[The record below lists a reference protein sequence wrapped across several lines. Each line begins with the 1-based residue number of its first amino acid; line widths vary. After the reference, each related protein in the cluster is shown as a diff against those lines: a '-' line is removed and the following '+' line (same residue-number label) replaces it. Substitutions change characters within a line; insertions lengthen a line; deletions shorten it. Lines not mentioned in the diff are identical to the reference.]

1 MQISVFFSSFCSKIE
16 SAFMSGLMIK
26 DFFLQN
32 WPLILILLAFVIS
45 LITTV
50 FLDKKTVTRMYILVA
65 AVFLLAI
72 VVFIEF
78 YIVNMPELKN
88 LRIAL
93 MAIRYSA
100 TPLIIALI
108 TFALVKRLRWF
119 IFIPAL
125 ALVVVNVVS
134 IFTGIVFSINE
145 SNDLVRGPLGY
156 LPFIMVG
163 LYSVLLI
170 YLLIKRSNKKP
181 MEIVY
186 ISFLAFALG
195 SGLVLPF
202 VFQGEFANIFCVI
215 IAIALFSYFEFSVLQ
230 LVKKDSLTGL
240 LNRHAYFADVSN
252 DPKSITAIISID
264 MNGLKTINDT
274 IGHAAGDEALVTLS
288 MCFMR
293 PLKSKQSGYRVG
305 GDEFIIVCRK
315 TSQEEVL
322 NVVEQIRKAV
332 SETKYSCAIG
342 YSFNLDGEK
351 SVSDLLKESDE
362 MMYQEKDKYYQES
375 GLRKR

>member
-1 MQISVFFSSFCSKIE
+1 
-16 SAFMSGLMIK
+16 MIVK
-26 DFFLQN
+26 EFIIQN
-32 WPLILILLAFVIS
+32 WPLILILLAFIIS
-45 LITTV
+45 LVTTV
-50 FLDKKTVTRMYILVA
+50 FLDKKTITRMYILVA
-65 AVFLLAI
+65 SVFLLAI

-78 YIVNMPELKN
+78 YIADRADLKN

-93 MAIRYSA
+93 MAVRYSA

-108 TFALVKRLRWF
+108 IFALVKRLRWF

-125 ALVVVNVVS
+125 ALVVVNFIS
-134 IFTGIVFSINE
+134 IFTGIVFGIDEN
-145 SNDLVRGPLGY
+145 NKLVRGFLGY

-163 LYSVLLI
+163 LYSILLI

-202 VFQGEFANIFCVI
+202 ILQEGYANIFCVI

-274 IGHAAGDEALVTLS
+274 IGHPAGDEALVTLS
-288 MCFMR
+288 VCFMR
-293 PLKSKQSGYRVG
+293 PLKAKQSGYRIG

-315 TSQEEVL
+315 TSREEVL
-322 NVVEQIRKAV
+322 DIVEQIRKSV

-351 SVSDLLKESDE
+351 PISDLLKESDE
-362 MMYQEKDKYYQES
+362 MMYKEKDKYYQES
-375 GLRKR
+375 GLRNR

>member
-1 MQISVFFSSFCSKIE
+1 MTY
-16 SAFMSGLMIK
+16 MIK
-26 DFFLQN
+26 EYFLQN
-32 WPLILILLAFVIS
+32 WPLLLVLLALIIS
-45 LITTV
+45 LVTTV
-50 FLDKKTVTRMYILVA
+50 FLDKKTIIRMYALIIS
-65 AVFLLAI
+65 VFLLSI
-72 VVFIEF
+72 VVFVEF
-78 YIVNMPELKN
+78 YIAKMEDLKN
-88 LRIAL
+88 LRIVL

-125 ALVVVNVVS
+125 ALVVLDIVS
-134 IFTGIVFSINE
+134 IFTGIVFGIDAN
-145 SNDLVRGPLGY
+145 NNLVRGPLGFV
-156 LPFIMVG
+156 PFIMVG
-163 LYSVLLI
+163 LYSILLI
-170 YLLIKRSNKKP
+170 YLLIKRSNKRP

-186 ISFLAFALG
+186 IGFLAFALA
-195 SGLVLPF
+195 SGLFL
-202 VFQGEFANIFCVI
+202 VFIYKDKYATIFCTI

-240 LNRHAYFADVSN
+240 LNRHAYFADVNN

-274 IGHAAGDEALVTLS
+274 VGHAAGDEALVTLS
-288 MCFMR
+288 LCFIR
-293 PLKSKQSGYRVG
+293 PLKNKQSGYRIG

-315 TSQEEVL
+315 TSREEVL
-322 NVVEQIRKAV
+322 DIVEQIRKSV
-332 SETKYSCAIG
+332 SETNYSCAIG
-342 YSFNLDGEK
+342 YSFNLDGDK
-351 SVSDLLKESDE
+351 PVSDLLKESDQ

>member
-1 MQISVFFSSFCSKIE
+1 
-16 SAFMSGLMIK
+16 MSGLMIK

>member
-1 MQISVFFSSFCSKIE
+1 
-16 SAFMSGLMIK
+16 MIK
-26 DFFLQN
+26 DYFLQN
-32 WPLILILLAFVIS
+32 WPLILILIAFVIS
-45 LITTV
+45 LLTTV
-50 FLDKKTVTRMYILVA
+50 FLDKKTVARMYGLIA
-65 AVFLLAI
+65 SVFLLSI
-72 VVFIEF
+72 VVFVEF
-78 YIVNMPELKN
+78 YIIDKAEYKD
-88 LRIAL
+88 LRVVL

-100 TPLIIALI
+100 TPLIMALV

-134 IFTGIVFSINE
+134 IFTGIVFRIDD
-145 SNDLVRGPLGY
+145 SNVFHRGPLGF

-163 LYSVLLI
+163 LYSVFLI
-170 YLLIKRSNKKP
+170 YLLIKRSNKRL

-202 VFQGEFANIFCVI
+202 IFQGEFASIFCII
-215 IAIALFSYFEFSVLQ
+215 IAIALFAYFEFSVLQ
-230 LVKKDSLTGL
+230 LTKKDSLTGL

-264 MNGLKTINDT
+264 MNGLKAINDK
-274 IGHAAGDEALVTLS
+274 IGHAAGDEALVTLAL
-288 MCFMR
+288 CFMH

-315 TSQEEVL
+315 TSEEEVL
-322 NVVEQIRKAV
+322 TIVEQIRKSV

-342 YSFNLDGEK
+342 YSFNLNGEK
-351 SVSDLLKESDE
+351 PVSDLLKESDE
-362 MMYQEKDKYYQES
+362 MMYQEKDRYYQES

>member
-1 MQISVFFSSFCSKIE
+1 
-16 SAFMSGLMIK
+16 MIK
-26 DFFLQN
+26 DYFLQN
-32 WPLILILLAFVIS
+32 WPLILILLAFIIS
-45 LITTV
+45 LVTTV
-50 FLDKKTVTRMYILVA
+50 FLDKKTITRMYVLVG
-65 AVFLLAI
+65 AVFLLSI
-72 VVFIEF
+72 VVFVEF
-78 YIVNMPELKN
+78 YILDNPELKN
-88 LRIAL
+88 LRVAL

-100 TPLIIALI
+100 TPVIIALI

-119 IFIPAL
+119 IFIPAIAL
-125 ALVVVNVVS
+125 AVVNIIS
-134 IFTGIVFSINE
+134 IFTGIVFSVDADN
-145 SNDLVRGPLGY
+145 VFHRGPLGY

-195 SGLVLPF
+195 SGVVLPF
-202 VFQGEFANIFCVI
+202 IFQGDYANIFCII
-215 IAIALFSYFEFSVLQ
+215 IAVALFSYFEFSVLQ

-252 DPKSITAIISID
+252 DPKNITAIISID

-288 MCFMR
+288 LCFMR

-315 TSQEEVL
+315 TSKEEVL
-322 NVVEQIRKAV
+322 SIVDQIAKSV

-342 YSFNLDGEK
+342 YSFNLDGDK
-351 SVSDLLKESDE
+351 PVSDLLKESDE
-362 MMYQEKDKYYQES
+362 MMYKEKDKYYQES
-375 GLRKR
+375 GLRNREQ

>member
-1 MQISVFFSSFCSKIE
+1 
-16 SAFMSGLMIK
+16 MIK
-26 DFFLQN
+26 EYFLQN
-32 WPLILILLAFVIS
+32 WPLILILLAFIIS

-50 FLDKKTVTRMYILVA
+50 FLDKKTIVRMYILVA
-65 AVFLLAI
+65 AVFLLSI
-72 VVFIEF
+72 VVFVEF
-78 YIVNMPELKN
+78 YIANDPSLKN

-108 TFALVKRLRWF
+108 AFALVKRLRWF

-125 ALVVVNVVS
+125 ALVVVNFIS

-145 SNDLVRGPLGY
+145 NNDLVRGPLGFS
-156 LPFIMVG
+156 PFVMVG
-163 LYSVLLI
+163 LYSIFLI
-170 YLLIKRSNKKP
+170 YLLIKRSNKSK

-202 VFQGEFANIFCVI
+202 VLQGDYASIFCVI

-230 LVKKDSLTGL
+230 LTKKDSLTGL
-240 LNRHAYFADVSN
+240 LNRHAYYSDVSN
-252 DPKSITAIISID
+252 DPKSITSIISID

-274 IGHAAGDEALVTLS
+274 VGHAAGDEALVTLS
-288 MCFMR
+288 VCFVR
-293 PLKSKQSGYRVG
+293 ALKSKQSGYRIG

-315 TSQEEVL
+315 TGEEEVL
-322 NVVEQIRKAV
+322 AIVEQIRN
-332 SETKYSCAIG
+332 SIG
-342 YSFNLDGEK
+342 YSFNMNGDK
-351 SVSDLLKESDE
+351 PISDLLKESDK
-362 MMYQEKDKYYQES
+362 MMYQEKEKYYQES

>member
-1 MQISVFFSSFCSKIE
+1 
-16 SAFMSGLMIK
+16 MIK
-26 DFFLQN
+26 DYFLQN
-32 WPLILILLAFVIS
+32 WPLILILLAFIIS
-45 LITTV
+45 LVTTV
-50 FLDKKTVTRMYILVA
+50 FLDKKTIRRMYALVI
-65 AVFLLAI
+65 AVFLLSI
-72 VVFIEF
+72 VVFVEF
-78 YIVNMPELKN
+78 YISDNPELKN

-100 TPLIIALI
+100 TPVIIALI

-119 IFIPAL
+119 IFIPAIAL
-125 ALVVVNVVS
+125 AVVNVIS
-134 IFTGIVFSINE
+134 IFTGIVFSVDADN
-145 SNDLVRGPLGY
+145 VFHRGPLGY

-181 MEIVY
+181 MEIIY

-202 VFQGEFANIFCVI
+202 IFQGDYVNIFCII
-215 IAIALFSYFEFSVLQ
+215 IAVALFSYFEFSVLQ

-252 DPKSITAIISID
+252 DPKNITAIISID

-274 IGHAAGDEALVTLS
+274 VGHAAGDEALVTLS
-288 MCFMR
+288 LCFMR
-293 PLKSKQSGYRVG
+293 PLKSKQSGYRIG

-315 TSQEEVL
+315 TSKEEVL
-322 NVVEQIRKAV
+322 SIVDQITKSV

-342 YSFNLDGEK
+342 YSFNLNGDK
-351 SVSDLLKESDE
+351 PVSDLLKESDE
-362 MMYQEKDKYYQES
+362 MMYKEKDKYYQES
-375 GLRKR
+375 GLRNREQ

>member
-1 MQISVFFSSFCSKIE
+1 MVVKEFII
-16 SAFMSGLMIK
+16 
-26 DFFLQN
+26 QN
-32 WPLILILLAFVIS
+32 WPLILVLLAFIIS
-45 LITTV
+45 LVTTV
-50 FLDKKTVTRMYILVA
+50 FLDKKTITRMYILVGS
-65 AVFLLAI
+65 VFLLSI
-72 VVFIEF
+72 VVFAEF
-78 YIVNMPELKN
+78 YIADNADLKN

-108 TFALVKRLRWF
+108 IFALVKRLRWF

-125 ALVVVNVVS
+125 ALVVVNFVS
-134 IFTGIVFSINE
+134 IFTGIVFGIND
-145 SNDLVRGPLGY
+145 SNKLVRGPLGY

-181 MEIVY
+181 MEIIY

-202 VFQGEFANIFCVI
+202 ILQEGYANIFCVI

-274 IGHAAGDEALVTLS
+274 IGHPAGDEALVTLS
-288 MCFMR
+288 VCFMR
-293 PLKSKQSGYRVG
+293 PLKAKQSGYRIG

-315 TSQEEVL
+315 TSKEEVL
-322 NVVEQIRKAV
+322 DIVEQIRKSV

-342 YSFNLDGEK
+342 YSFNPDGEK
-351 SVSDLLKESDE
+351 PISDLLKESDE

>member
-1 MQISVFFSSFCSKIE
+1 
-16 SAFMSGLMIK
+16 MIK

-45 LITTV
+45 LVTTV
-50 FLDKKTVTRMYILVA
+50 FLDKKTIIRMYVLVG
-65 AVFLLAI
+65 AVFLLSI
-72 VVFIEF
+72 VVFVEF
-78 YIVNMPELKN
+78 YIINMPELKN

-100 TPLIIALI
+100 TPMIMALII
-108 TFALVKRLRWF
+108 FALVKRLRWF
-119 IFIPAL
+119 IFLPAIAL
-125 ALVVVNVVS
+125 AVLDFVS
-134 IFTGIVFSINE
+134 IFTGIVFSVDADN
-145 SNDLVRGPLGY
+145 VFHRGPLGF

-195 SGLVLPF
+195 SGCVLPF
-202 VFQGEFANIFCVI
+202 IYQGEFANIFCII
-215 IAIALFSYFEFSVLQ
+215 IAVALFSYFEFSVLQ

-252 DPKSITAIISID
+252 DPKNITAIISID

-274 IGHAAGDEALVTLS
+274 VGHAAGDEALVTLS
-288 MCFMR
+288 ICFMR

-315 TSQEEVL
+315 TSKEEVL
-322 NVVEQIRKAV
+322 DIVNQISSSVA
-332 SETKYSCAIG
+332 ETKYSCAIG
-342 YSFNLDGEK
+342 YSFNLEGDK
-351 SVSDLLKESDE
+351 PVSDLLKESDE
-362 MMYQEKDKYYQES
+362 MMYKEKDKYYQES
-375 GLRKR
+375 GLRNREQ

>member
-1 MQISVFFSSFCSKIE
+1 MVH
-16 SAFMSGLMIK
+16 MIK

-45 LITTV
+45 LVTTV
-50 FLDKKTVTRMYILVA
+50 FLDKKTIIRMYVLVG
-65 AVFLLAI
+65 AVFLLSI
-72 VVFIEF
+72 VVFVEF
-78 YIVNMPELKN
+78 YIIDMPDLKN
-88 LRIAL
+88 LRIVL

-108 TFALVKRLRWF
+108 IFALVKRLRWF

-125 ALVVVNVVS
+125 ALAVVDFVS

-145 SNDLVRGPLGY
+145 ANELQRGPLGF

-163 LYSVLLI
+163 LYSILLI

-181 MEIVY
+181 MEIIY
-186 ISFLAFALG
+186 IAFLAFALG
-195 SGLVLPF
+195 SGVILPF
-202 VFQGEFANIFCVI
+202 IYQGEFANIFCII
-215 IAIALFSYFEFSVLQ
+215 IAVALFSYFEFSVLQ

-252 DPKSITAIISID
+252 DPKNITAIISID
-264 MNGLKTINDT
+264 MNGLKTINDE

-288 MCFMR
+288 YCFVR
-293 PLKSKQSGYRVG
+293 PLKGKQSGYRVG

-315 TSQEEVL
+315 TPEEEVL
-322 NVVEQIRKAV
+322 TIVEQIKKFV
-332 SETKYSCAIG
+332 NETKYSCAIG
-342 YSFNLDGEK
+342 YSFNPNGDKPISE
-351 SVSDLLKESDE
+351 LLKESDE

-375 GLRKR
+375 GLRKRKE